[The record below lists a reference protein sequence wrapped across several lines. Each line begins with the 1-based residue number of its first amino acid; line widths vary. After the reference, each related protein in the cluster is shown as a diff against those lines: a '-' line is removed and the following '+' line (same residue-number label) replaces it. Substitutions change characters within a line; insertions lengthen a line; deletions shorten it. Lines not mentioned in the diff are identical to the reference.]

1 MGERLASSSN
11 AVVTNITT
19 GEVDTL
25 TDVERLKFA
34 DTAIALD
41 TSGVGGQA
49 YRVYKAAFNRTP
61 DLGGLGFWISVM
73 DGGASLKAVAGGF
86 VGSAEFKSVYG
97 ASPTNAQIVTRLYD
111 NVLHRPGETG
121 GYNFWLGVLDRRDGT
136 VADVLAEFSESPENQ
151 AALIGV
157 IGNGFPYTPYG

>member
-1 MGERLASSSN
+1 
-11 AVVTNITT
+11 
-19 GEVDTL
+19 
-25 TDVERLKFA
+25 
-34 DTAIALD
+34 
-41 TSGVGGQA
+41 
-49 YRVYKAAFNRTP
+49 
-61 DLGGLGFWISVM
+61 M

-86 VGSAEFKSVYG
+86 VGAAEFKSVYG